1 MDPENTSRY
10 QRNRRDKPLVL
21 IVDDEPKNLQ
31 VLGSLL
37 RGEDLGSAF
46 AVDGQKAL
54 QIARKLKPDLIL
66 LDVMLPGLDGYEVCE
81 ALKSEEELAGIP
93 VIFLTAR
100 VQTEDVIRGLEAGG
114 VDYVTKPFN
123 SSELLARVRTHL
135 ELKRAREELRA
146 INRNQTKFFSIVA
159 HDLRNP
165 LSGLRDLPGILLDEE
180 LDMSMD
186 DVREIALL
194 MQQEA
199 QRVYSLLEE
208 LLALGMLQMDR
219 VQMTAEN
226 FELSGAVE
234 EVCEGAMRQAG
245 SKDIALEQDLADD
258 CQVRADRKMIC
269 TVIRNLVQNAIKF
282 SERGTTISIRSRP
295 EPEERRVRVEVR
307 DQGVGIEPESIEQLF
322 SVNSKTTTIGT
333 EKETGT
339 GLGLPLCHELIKR
352 HEGVLNVQ
360 SEPGRGSTFS
370 FTLPTPESGFDPD
383 QAETNGENHF

>member
-352 HEGVLNVQ
+352 HEGVLEVQ
-360 SEPGRGSTFS
+360 SQPGQGSTFS
-370 FTLPTPESGFDPD
+370 FTLPTPESGFDP
-383 QAETNGENHF
+383 EKTENNTEI